1 MRLIRARLALAGA
14 LVAVAGTAAGAVLA
28 AGPAAAGS
36 GQVVLVNPC
45 SGHGQ
50 VRPARYDIGCM
61 PSSELVTG
69 MNWTNWRSVAF
80 GRGVLKVNRTPTCA
94 QGKCIKYPILAVL
107 WLARPWRRRA
117 AAGSGFRGGLVVFAG
132 SPGERV
138 AGAEHA
144 LAVGERAL
152 EQGECLGQPARGVV
166 GVGEVAP

>member
-50 VRPARYDIGCM
+50 VRPARYGIGCM
-61 PSSELVTG
+61 PSSEPVTG
-69 MNWTNWRSVAF
+69 MNWTNWRSVAL
-80 GRGVLKVNRTPTCA
+80 GRGVLKINHTPTCA
-94 QGKCIKYPILAVL
+94 QGKYIRYPILAVL
-107 WLARPWRRRA
+107 WRARPWRRRA

-132 SPGERV
+132 GGGQRV
-138 AGAEHA
+138 AGAEHP

-152 EQGECLGQPARGVV
+152 E
-166 GVGEVAP
+166 